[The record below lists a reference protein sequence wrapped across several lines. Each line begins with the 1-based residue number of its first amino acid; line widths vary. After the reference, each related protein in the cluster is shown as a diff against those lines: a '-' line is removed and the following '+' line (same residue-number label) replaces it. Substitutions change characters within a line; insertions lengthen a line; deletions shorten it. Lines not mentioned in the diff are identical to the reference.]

1 MNRLKLAPAF
11 LALALV
17 LPPLSATAQE
27 NVAATLP
34 AGTYN
39 IDRSHTSLIFRVS
52 HLGFS
57 MYTARFTQV
66 EAELKIDPE
75 KPEEASLNVEINPA
89 SIETHFPVEE
99 FNGLDFN
106 AVLRGEDWLDVEKYP
121 EMTYVSKKIERTG
134 DSTAKVTGDLTM
146 HGVTKPVTLD
156 VTFNGG
162 WPENEWDPMGAR
174 MGFSATGTL
183 SRSAFGVD
191 YGVPE
196 PGSNMGVGDE
206 VEIIIETEFVTN
218 VEGASEVKAAE

>member
-1 MNRLKLAPAF
+1 MKRMKLAPMF
-11 LALALV
+11 LSLVLA
-17 LPPLSATAQE
+17 LPPLAAQAQE
-27 NVAATLP
+27 NVAETLP

-39 IDRSHTSLIFRVS
+39 IDRSHTSLLFRVS

-66 EAELKIDPE
+66 EAELKIDP
-75 KPEEASLNVEINPA
+75 KTPEEASLTVDIDPA
-89 SIETHFPVEE
+89 SIETHFPMEE
-99 FNGLDFN
+99 FDGLDFN
-106 AVLRGEDWLDVEKYP
+106 GVLRGEQWLDVQTYP

-134 DSTAKVTGDLTM
+134 DSTAKVTGDLTL

-162 WPENEWDPMGAR
+162 WPPNEWDPMGAR
-174 MGFSATGTL
+174 IGFSATGTL

-206 VEIIIETEFVTN
+206 VEIIIETEFVTK